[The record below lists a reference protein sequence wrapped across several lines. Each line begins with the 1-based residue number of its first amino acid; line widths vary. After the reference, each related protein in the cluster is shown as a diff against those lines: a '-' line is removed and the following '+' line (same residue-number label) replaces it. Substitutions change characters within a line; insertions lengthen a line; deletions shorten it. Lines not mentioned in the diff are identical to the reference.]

1 VSAAETGISSIPAD
15 APRGY
20 YGPDGQPQF
29 FADPAMDRF
38 SAVLVKLVQE
48 VWVLTERVDAIE
60 RVAAAKGSVT
70 AAEIAALLSDPAVSS
85 AREAAFAQFI
95 SRTLGPLREPA

>member
-1 VSAAETGISSIPAD
+1 MSAVEKDIFAIPAG

-60 RVAAAKGSVT
+60 RIAAAKGSVT
-70 AAEIAALLSDPAVSS
+70 ATEVTALLSDPAVSA
-85 AREAAFAQFI
+85 AREAALVQFI
-95 SRTLGPLREPA
+95 GRTLGPLREPT

>member
-1 VSAAETGISSIPAD
+1 MSAAELEVSAIPAD

-38 SAVLVKLVQE
+38 SAVLVRLVQE

-60 RVAAAKGSVT
+60 RVAAAKGGVT
-70 AAEIAALLSDPAVSS
+70 SAEVAALLADPAVGA
-85 AREAAFAQFI
+85 AREVALAEFI
-95 SRTLGPLREPA
+95 SRTLGPLREPT

>member
-1 VSAAETGISSIPAD
+1 MSTEAETFTAIPEA

-20 YGPDGQPQF
+20 YGADGQPQF
-29 FADPAMDRF
+29 FSDPGMDRF

-60 RVAAAKGSVT
+60 RVAAAKGVVT
-70 AAEIAALLSDPAVSS
+70 AAEVTALLADPPTSA
-85 AREAAFAQFI
+85 AREDALLQFI
-95 SRTLGPLREPA
+95 ARTLGPLREP